1 MYRNFKEYQ
10 KEEKNIFIK
19 DFIMNLAAGA
29 GMIVA
34 GFIGVYLVIRYIL
47 LCIANP
53 LWIFVGFV
61 IGLIIAGIF
70 GCWCSA
76 RDRQRK
82 RYTAIKEAMDDQDY
96 VNYWEEKLDKCIT
109 EKNNTFDE
117 EELNKLNNEIVF
129 AEKQIKYYIESR
141 DSNMADYKK
150 YGGKMNV

>member
-19 DFIMNLAAGA
+19 DFIINLIKGTGIVIACFVGA
-29 GMIVA
+29 
-34 GFIGVYLVIRYIL
+34 YLLIRYIL

-53 LWIFVGFV
+53 LWIFVGFGV
-61 IGLIIAGIF
+61 GLIIAGIF
-70 GCWCSA
+70 SCWCSA

-117 EELNKLNNEIVF
+117 EELKRLNNEIVF
-129 AEKQIKYYIESR
+129 AEKQIRYYTESR
-141 DSNMADYKK
+141 DRNMADYKK
-150 YGGKMNV
+150 YGGRMNV